1 MAEVGQWNDAVA
13 ELDAI
18 VSDLDGPDVNGDE
31 LITKLARGTD
41 IIDALENRL
50 SQTRARVEE
59 LAPRTASDE

>member
-1 MAEVGQWNDAVA
+1 M
-13 ELDAI
+13 
-18 VSDLDGPDVNGDE
+18 SYLDGPDVNVDE
-31 LITKLARGTD
+31 LITKLARGTE